1 MTMVRLR
8 RSAGERIVS
17 AMTAETALLAKLLV
31 TAALIAATTEY
42 AEIIR
47 RRVLRRAAARERA
60 TLEVHG
66 LHGLV
71 RVFLTESPPT
81 DAALVTV
88 PR

>member
-1 MTMVRLR
+1 
-8 RSAGERIVS
+8 
-17 AMTAETALLAKLLV
+17 MTAETALLARLLI

-47 RRVLRRAAARERA
+47 RRVMRRAVARERD
-60 TLEVHG
+60 TLEAHG

-81 DAALVTV
+81 DAAFV
-88 PR
+88 PVRR